1 MQTVAFTRMADGTRE
16 EYQFLEKLE
25 EEYIQALP
33 QRLMEAL
40 QRLEHSFSGYKVT
53 RLGHSLQGATRA
65 YRDGREEDYIVA
77 VLLHDI
83 GDELAP
89 HTHSE
94 LAAAVLRPF
103 VPEKLYWIVKHHGVF
118 QMVYYAHHFGAD
130 PNARD
135 RFKDHPW
142 YQDAVE
148 FCELYD
154 QNCFDPGYDT
164 LPLTFFQPMLER
176 VFGRKPQFGGER
188 DMN

>member
-103 VPEKLYWIVKHHGVF
+103 VPEKLYWIVKHHGVHIDWCREHGIWLDDGELEAI
-118 QMVYYAHHFGAD
+118 QSNLRLD
-130 PNARD
+130 PLFVGKIATRLWET
-135 RFKDHPW
+135 RF
-142 YQDAVE
+142 
-148 FCELYD
+148 
-154 QNCFDPGYDT
+154 
-164 LPLTFFQPMLER
+164 
-176 VFGRKPQFGGER
+176 
-188 DMN
+188 